1 MGTQGMAPTHK
12 ELLDYMAWQLMHKY
26 NWSIKKMLK
35 ELVMSATYRQDS
47 RLSEELK
54 EKDLF
59 NKLYARGARVRLSAE
74 QIRDQ
79 GLSVSG
85 ALSKKMLGPPVM
97 PWQPQ
102 GIWLSP
108 YNGSKWIK
116 SKDEDQ
122 YRRGIYTYWKRTAPY
137 PSAIA
142 FDGSSRIYCSPRRI
156 RTNTP
161 LQALVTLNDSVYVD
175 MARHFAV
182 RMQRTGEKSASA
194 KIAKGYSMMLYK
206 PIPLNR
212 LRIFEDLYDKALS
225 EFKKD
230 MTSAAAFMG
239 DRKKRVKAEDAA
251 LALVANAM
259 LNLDEVVT
267 KN

>member
-1 MGTQGMAPTHK
+1 
-12 ELLDYMAWQLMHKY
+12 
-26 NWSIKKMLK
+26 
-35 ELVMSATYRQDS
+35 
-47 RLSEELK
+47 
-54 EKDLF
+54 
-59 NKLYARGARVRLSAE
+59 
-74 QIRDQ
+74 
-79 GLSVSG
+79 
-85 ALSKKMLGPPVM
+85 M

-116 SKDEDQ
+116 SNAEDQ

-142 FDGSSRIYCSPRRI
+142 FDGAARIFCSPRRI

-175 MARHFAV
+175 MARHFV
-182 RMQRTGEKSASA
+182 TRMQQTGGKSASD
-194 KIAKGYSMMLYK
+194 KIAKGYSMILYK
-206 PIPLNR
+206 PIPPGR
-212 LRIFEDLYDKALS
+212 LKIFEDLYDKALS
-225 EFKKD
+225 AFKKD
-230 MTSAAAFMG
+230 AANASAFMG
-239 DRKKRVKAEDAA
+239 DRTKRVKAEDAA